1 MKICII
7 GCGYVGTVTGTGFA
21 ELGNEVIIVDI
32 DEEKVNTLN
41 SGRSPIFEQGLE
53 ELIVKNRERLHA
65 TVDFRELEYSDISF
79 ICVGTPS
86 KDDGSVDLRYVKS
99 AAEDIG
105 KALAKETN
113 FHLVV
118 VKSTVVPGTTDEV
131 VRTIIERVSNKK
143 AFGDFGVA
151 MNPEFL
157 REGNAVEDFFNPDR
171 IVFGVEDERS
181 KRMLEALYKPFNSPK
196 LITGIKTAEMIKY
209 VSNSFLATK
218 ISFANEIGNICK
230 KLGIDT
236 YNVFKGVGLD
246 HRINPSFFRAGI
258 GFGGS
263 CFPKDVRALIAKAE
277 EVGEKPQILK
287 AVIKLNDEQPLKLIK
302 VLKKH
307 IPDLRGRR
315 IGVLGLTFKPDTDD
329 VRESRAVPIIERL
342 IEEGAHVVV
351 YDPKAMMDTFK
362 RIFPQIQCASPEE
375 VLNTDAVLI
384 VTEWQEFKNLNYT
397 GKIVIDG
404 RRVEKAKEGAAIYEG
419 VCW

>member
-1 MKICII
+1 MRISII
-7 GCGYVGTVTGTGFA
+7 GCGYVGTVTGTGLA
-21 ELGNEVIIVDI
+21 EFGNDVLLVDI
-32 DEEKVNTLN
+32 DEEKVDTLN
-41 SGRSPIFEQGLE
+41 SGRSPIFEPGLD
-53 ELIVKNRERLHA
+53 ELIVKNRARLHA
-65 TVDFRELEYSDISF
+65 TVDFRGLEYSDISF

-86 KDDGSVDLRYVKS
+86 KDDGSMDLRYIKS

-105 KALAKETN
+105 KALEKKTD

-118 VKSTVVPGTTDEV
+118 VKSTVVPGTTEEV
-131 VRTIIERVSNKK
+131 VSATIERASNKK

-157 REGNAVEDFFNPDR
+157 REGTAVEDFFNPDR
-171 IVFGVEDERS
+171 IVFGTEDERS
-181 KRMLEALYKPFNSPK
+181 KRILEELYKSFDCPK
-196 LITGIKTAEMIKY
+196 LSTGIKTAEMIKY

-230 KLGIDT
+230 RLGIDT
-236 YNVFKGVGLD
+236 YKVFEGVGLD
-246 HRINPSFFRAGI
+246 NRINPSFFRAGI

-277 EVGEKPQILK
+277 ELGEHPQILR
-287 AVIKLNDEQPLKLIK
+287 AAIAMNDEQPLKLIE

-307 IPDLRGRR
+307 VPDLKGRK

-329 VRESRAVPIIERL
+329 IRESRAIPILERL
-342 IEEGAHVVV
+342 IEEGATVVV
-351 YDPKAMMDTFK
+351 YDPEAMDTFK
-362 RIFPQIQCASPEE
+362 KLFPQIVRATPEE

-384 VTEWQEFKNLNYT
+384 VTEWQEFEDLNYT

-404 RRVEKAKEGAAIYEG
+404 RRVEKARKGAAIYEG

>member
-1 MKICII
+1 MEISII
-7 GCGYVGTVTGTGFA
+7 GGGYVGTVTGTGLA
-21 ELGNEVIIVDI
+21 ELGNDVIFVDI
-32 DEEKVNTLN
+32 DEAKVNTLN
-41 SGRSPIFEQGLE
+41 SGRPPIFEHGLE
-53 ELIVKNRERLHA
+53 ELIVKNRARMHA
-65 TVDFRELEYSDISF
+65 TVDFRELEYSDVSF

-86 KDDGSVDLRYVKS
+86 RDDGSIDLKYVKS

-105 KALAKETN
+105 KIIEKEAD

-118 VKSTVVPGTTDEV
+118 VKSTVVPGTTEEV
-131 VRTIIERVSNKK
+131 VKETIERVSNKK
-143 AFGDFGVA
+143 AAREFGVA

-171 IVFGVEDERS
+171 IVLGVEDERS
-181 KRMLEALYKPFNSPK
+181 RRILEELYKPFNCPK

-230 KLGIDT
+230 RLGIDT
-236 YNVFKGVGLD
+236 HEVFKGVGLD
-246 HRINPSFFRAGI
+246 DRINPSFFRAGI

-277 EVGEKPQILK
+277 EFGEKPQILK
-287 AVIKLNDEQPLKLIK
+287 AVIKLNEEQPLNLIEI
-302 VLKKH
+302 LKKH
-307 IPDLRGRR
+307 LPDLKGRR

-329 VRESRAVPIIERL
+329 IRESRAIPIIERL
-342 IEEGAHVVV
+342 IEEGATVVA
-351 YDPKAMMDTFK
+351 YDPMAMDIFK
-362 RIFPQIQCASPEE
+362 ELFPQLVCTSPDE
-375 VLNTDAVLI
+375 VLTTDAVLI
-384 VTEWQEFKNLNYT
+384 VTEWPEFEDLNYT

-404 RRVEKAKEGAAIYEG
+404 RRVEKAKREAAIYEG